1 MLKNTSKHQPIW
13 NSCIP
18 VAVHTM
24 TRLWNFVNC
33 LYFPAVT
40 QLDINTQMTTFLSE
54 VFKERSAFRLPHIP
68 LNASTH
74 PHQAWA
80 VIKSKLLK
88 HPHHRLRQILLSVG
102 YGLNVFRQSRPR
114 RLLFCFHFS
123 ALLHFLP
130 WHLLF
135 LTSISWGKINLVLPH
150 QAGEEQLNLVGSFCP
165 VASSRL
171 MLKRCAGFKQMP
183 MLRAIPR

>member
-1 MLKNTSKHQPIW
+1 
-13 NSCIP
+13 
-18 VAVHTM
+18 
-24 TRLWNFVNC
+24 
-33 LYFPAVT
+33 
-40 QLDINTQMTTFLSE
+40 MTTFLSE
-54 VFKERSAFRLPHIP
+54 VFKEKSAFRLPHIP
-68 LNASTH
+68 LNAPTH

-130 WHLLF
+130 LALALPDLYLLGENQ
-135 LTSISWGKINLVLPH
+135 SGAPSSSWRGTTESAGQLLSSGFFKTHAEEMCWVQTDAHVKGHPSLVDFRSMSCKAWL
-150 QAGEEQLNLVGSFCP
+150 
-165 VASSRL
+165 
-171 MLKRCAGFKQMP
+171 
-183 MLRAIPR
+183 LR